1 MANHGGVDAMIRVSV
16 HLISAIDHSVTEL
29 ARMDICND
37 GTGSFQKRNYDGHAF
52 VFDGVSYIGRN
63 SAALDRST
71 PSKIGR
77 VVNWPSQRWHI
88 WNLVRQMLTN
98 MGYTNGEPASP
109 TGK

>member
-1 MANHGGVDAMIRVSV
+1 MIRVSV

-37 GTGSFQKRNYDGHAF
+37 GTGSSTKRNYDGEAF
-52 VFDGVSYIGRN
+52 VYDGVSYIGR
-63 SAALDRST
+63 STSALDRAT
-71 PSKIGR
+71 PSKTGR
-77 VVNWPSQRWHI
+77 VVNWPSQRFHI

-98 MGYTNGEPASP
+98 MGYANGEPSSP